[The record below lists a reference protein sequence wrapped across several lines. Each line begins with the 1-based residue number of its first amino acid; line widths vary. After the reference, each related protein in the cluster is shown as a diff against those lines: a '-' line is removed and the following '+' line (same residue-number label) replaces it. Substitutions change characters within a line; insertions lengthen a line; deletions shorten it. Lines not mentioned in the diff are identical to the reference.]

1 MKLTWFMIKRQ
12 NKLWVKVLN
21 TIYMKCTSSGLVSR
35 KLKKWSSCWR
45 GLNETWATITGGLF

>member
-1 MKLTWFMIKRQ
+1 MKLTWFVFKRQ

-21 TIYMKCTSSGLVSR
+21 TIYMKCTSNDLVSK

-45 GLNETWATITGGLF
+45 